1 MSFNDF
7 KNNLRDADD
16 LGSSQD
22 NSITSRPNDNPDFV
36 DMLKA
41 SNSTSH
47 NPYKNDKTG
56 KMTKLSNTLLGRYR
70 EKASDKREERMRRDR
85 DNLSEQDFHMK
96 YSNKGLATK
105 ITLVLVVLVIIVSVI
120 MKLR

>member
-16 LGSSQD
+16 FGNSQD

-47 NPYKNDKTG
+47 NPYNHDKTG
-56 KMTKLSNTLLGRYR
+56 KMTKLSNTLLGRHR
-70 EKASDKREERMRRDR
+70 EKASDKREERMRRDQ

-105 ITLVLVVLVIIVSVI
+105 MTLGLVVLVIIVSVI